1 MFMNGKINERKEI
14 DELRKF
20 LSEAIRKD
28 PKQADEAMIKVTET
42 MIQLIR
48 EIDSDK
54 VYQVTQAYRDIYSTF
69 SEYISEEAKK
79 KIKEIID
86 SI

>member
-48 EIDSDK
+48 EK
-54 VYQVTQAYRDIYSTF
+54 
-69 SEYISEEAKK
+69 SEN
-79 KIKEIID
+79 
-86 SI
+86 